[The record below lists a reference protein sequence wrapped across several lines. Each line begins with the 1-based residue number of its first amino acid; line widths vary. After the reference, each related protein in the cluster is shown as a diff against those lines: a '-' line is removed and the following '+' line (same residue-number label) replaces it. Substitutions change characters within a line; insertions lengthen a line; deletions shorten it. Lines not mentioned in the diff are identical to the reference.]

1 MSGTRGIGPET
12 CEAIAHAL
20 DLPVNEVFQAA
31 GILPP
36 SPEITPTIERAIY
49 YLNQLLP
56 EDQERVMLYL
66 EVLASRYKREKI
78 RP

>member
-20 DLPVNEVFQAA
+20 DIPPVEVFQAA

-36 SPEITPTIERAIY
+36 SPDITPTIERAIY
-49 YLNQLLP
+49 YLSQLHP
-56 EDQERVMLYL
+56 DDQERVMLYL
-66 EVLASRYKREKI
+66 EVLVARYKYDKQ